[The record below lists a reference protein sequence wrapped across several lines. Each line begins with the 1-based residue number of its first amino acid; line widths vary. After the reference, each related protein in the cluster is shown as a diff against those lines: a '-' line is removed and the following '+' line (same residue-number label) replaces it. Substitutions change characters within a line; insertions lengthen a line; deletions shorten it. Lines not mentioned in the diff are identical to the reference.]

1 MRQRIVRVAVAAV
14 LIALLLFAVPLAV
27 VIRTALFDDE
37 RRELERTALQAAV
50 RIDPDFAHDDP
61 VELPPNE
68 QQVGVYEVSLEL
80 RFGPGPKPETPLFN
94 APPPARSPTARLVA
108 S

>member
-1 MRQRIVRVAVAAV
+1 MLQS

-27 VIRTALFDDE
+27 IIRTALFDDE
-37 RRELERTALQAAV
+37 RRELERAALQAAV

-68 QQVGVYEVSLEL
+68 QQVGVYDVEFAAAVWS
-80 RFGPGPKPETPLFN
+80 RAQNRRRRRATRHR
-94 APPPARSPTARLVA
+94 PARSPTARLVEN
-108 S
+108 